1 MDDELADDHL
11 KKDRNSELDSQSHER
26 ENNVG
31 EKVVFWG
38 HFCDLWD
45 VSRRAYVTV
54 AYFVYIKNVCSVKS
68 PDNANKGSTRTR
80 RRKRIINS
88 GSRVEGSLPIGVL
101 IASTIIIALEPL
113 WINPLVFFWSERKI
127 HYWNLKEDGYPRH
140 FLTNRVK
147 KVRESAKI
155 LESSTLEL
163 GKTAKG

>member
-54 AYFVYIKNVCSVKS
+54 AYFVYQKNVCSVKS
-68 PDNANKGSTRTR
+68 PDNANKGSTTR